1 MWPLGGKCRL
11 WCEITAFAKEYFHLM
26 TGSGSEP
33 FSPKQPPKH
42 ISHMKTKTK
51 LSVQWNNTL
60 LRKQLSSV
68 ACYRMVEDFFFF
80 FFNSCCGPRVRKCNW
95 GWQVHPNAPLLL
107 CVHIMLALSRTKW
120 EQAVLNVC
128 VRGEGSGGLTH
139 RSKGLLGTVTSEQSH
154 TQFKVNTISVAA
166 SSVCSWALWEPEM
179 KQCLKRLHRLGLP
192 VLSFVLGLSGHMPF
206 HLVYFIIVYQSVS
219 GKWVTKS
226 ILLQVET
233 FSYNLSAVGKVFSGI
248 EVTMKP

>member
-1 MWPLGGKCRL
+1 MQLRLAGSSKCPTSALCSHNAGTKQNQVR
-11 WCEITAFAKEYFHLM
+11 A
-26 TGSGSEP
+26 SSSE
-33 FSPKQPPKH
+33 
-42 ISHMKTKTK
+42 
-51 LSVQWNNTL
+51 
-60 LRKQLSSV
+60 
-68 ACYRMVEDFFFF
+68 C
-80 FFNSCCGPRVRKCNW
+80 
-95 GWQVHPNAPLLL
+95 
-107 CVHIMLALSRTKW
+107 
-120 EQAVLNVC
+120 VC
-128 VRGEGSGGLTH
+128 VARGAGRLTH

-233 FSYNLSAVGKVFSGI
+233 FSYNLSAAGKVFSGI
-248 EVTMKP
+248 EGTMKP